1 MNQDPASGAR
11 RIADERAAPDAVPAA
26 PDTGPPLSRYAEIG
40 RFLLKY
46 RNAGV
51 FKAIGV
57 DKLADEAMID
67 HPAIEPGK
75 PEEFV
80 RDLETLGPTFVKI
93 GQTLST
99 RPDLVPAEYI
109 TALERMQDDVAPVP
123 FEQIRK
129 IVEEELGARLSKAYE
144 TFDEEPLAAASLG
157 QVHAATLRGGRRVV
171 VKVQRPD
178 IAQTIKSDL
187 EIMAT
192 SAGAFDKVTDMGRRY
207 QFADW
212 VAEFRR
218 TLASELDYRL
228 EAENLQ
234 RFANNLSSYPR
245 LVVPRPILDLSTGR
259 VLTMERVEGCKVT
272 ATSPLLQIELPLD
285 ELAKDLV
292 CAYLDQMYVYGQIHA
307 DPHPGNILLMPDGRL
322 ALLDFGMVAHL
333 PTRMRESL
341 LKLMLAILDG
351 RGEEAAEFCVDLGTR
366 LDEFDEPEFVREAS
380 RLVAQYRAYR
390 HTSDYTEGK
399 LVLELTRLGAER
411 GLRPP
416 PEMTLLGK
424 TFVNL
429 DAALIALDPKIDVTN
444 AVKAHAQTLVFKS
457 FLHSISLNMLTNE
470 LLALQELIREAP
482 SRIYAILR
490 MFSDNRFRIHVTGLD
505 DLLQGVQK
513 VANRI
518 TAGVI
523 CTGLLITGGMMI
535 KIDTDWKLF
544 GLPAIALG
552 MILVAAG
559 LGITLIW
566 SSISGDRAARR
577 EQRGPR

>member
-1 MNQDPASGAR
+1 MSQDNARSKDVSCEGAPASNV
-11 RIADERAAPDAVPAA
+11 PVTSSDA
-26 PDTGPPLSRYAEIG
+26 GPPLSRYAEIG

-57 DKLADEAMID
+57 DKLADEAKID
-67 HPAIEPGK
+67 HPAIEAGK

-80 RDLETLGPTFVKI
+80 RDLEGLGPTFVKI

-109 TALERMQDDVAPVP
+109 TALERMQDNVAPVP
-123 FEQIRK
+123 FEKIRT
-129 IVEEELGARLSKAYE
+129 ILEDELGARLSKAFE
-144 TFDEEPLAAASLG
+144 TFDEKPLAAASLG
-157 QVHAATLRGGRRVV
+157 QVHAATLRGGRKVV

-178 IAQTIKSDL
+178 IAATIKADL

-228 EAENLQ
+228 EAQNLR
-234 RFANNLSSYPR
+234 RFANNLSNYPR
-245 LVVPRPILDLSTGR
+245 LVVPRPIPDFSTGR
-259 VLTMERVEGCKVT
+259 VLTMEHVEGCKVT
-272 ATSPLLQIELPLD
+272 ATSPLLQIELPLA

-292 CAYLDQMYVYGQIHA
+292 SAYLDQMYVYGQIHA
-307 DPHPGNILLMPDGRL
+307 DPHPGNILLMSDGRL

-333 PTRMRESL
+333 PTRMRENL

-351 RGEEAAEFCVDLGTR
+351 HGEDAAGFCVDLGTR
-366 LDEFDEPEFVREAS
+366 LDEFDEPEFVREAA

-390 HTSDYTEGK
+390 HTEDYTEGK
-399 LVLELTRLGAER
+399 LVLELTRMGAER

-429 DAALIALDPKIDVTN
+429 DAALIALDPKIDVTEV
-444 AVKAHAQTLVFKS
+444 VKSHAQSLVFKT
-457 FLHSISLNMLTNE
+457 FLNSLSLNLLTNE
-470 LLALQELIREAP
+470 MLAVQELIREAP

-535 KIDTDWKLF
+535 KIDTEWKLM
-544 GLPAIALG
+544 GLPAIALL
-552 MILVAAG
+552 MILVAASM
-559 LGITLIW
+559 GISLIW
-566 SSISGDRAARR
+566 STIRGDRSERPGAKLK
-577 EQRGPR
+577 